1 MTKRDSLNAQ
11 GCLCMERD
19 MPNRCLKRSYLRGT
33 LMGRKCAFL
42 QCSAGRWPKL
52 CQSDNHRSAQ
62 HEDSFCS
69 QISQGRALFS
79 WTGFFLKLID
89 WKKKRKKVCF
99 KGKVFLFCVSS
110 EASQVMLSGLTYS
123 TRPIY
128 LNIRQW
134 CIMYTRTHLVQP
146 VFGNLKW
153 NLWGNHCVYVFI
165 CCSSAVCVKA
175 VPG

>member
-1 MTKRDSLNAQ
+1 MMTKRDSLNAQ

-52 CQSDNHRSAQ
+52 CQSDNHSSAQ

-69 QISQGRALFS
+69 QISQGWALFS

-99 KGKVFLFCVSS
+99 KGKVFSFLCV
-110 EASQVMLSGLTYS
+110 LWGLTS
-123 TRPIY
+123 DALRFN
-128 LNIRQW
+128 LQ
-134 CIMYTRTHLVQP
+134 YTPCLPKHPTMMHNV
-146 VFGNLKW
+146 
-153 NLWGNHCVYVFI
+153 H
-165 CCSSAVCVKA
+165 ADT
-175 VPG
+175 PGPAGVWES